1 MGNAGLFQRWIRF
14 NGVGAL
20 GSGLQL
26 ALVAVLVRAGGV
38 HYLWAT
44 AAGIET
50 AVLHN
55 FCWHE
60 RWTWADRRAY
70 GGSTIARRLVRFHAA
85 NAAISLA
92 GSLMLTR
99 VLAGSFGADP
109 IAANIV
115 SILACGVRNFGAS
128 EWLVFRRAAVAA
140 IIVLTVQP
148 MFAAVPD
155 ADLGSVDLR
164 AHTLQAWT
172 AYEQRVDMRYGGA
185 AATAAPFFALDAF
198 GV

>member
-1 MGNAGLFQRWIRF
+1 MGNTGLFQRWIRF

-26 ALVAVLVRAGGV
+26 AVVALLIRAAGV

-44 AAGIET
+44 AVGIEA

-60 RWTWADRRAY
+60 RWTWAERRSGRA
-70 GGSTIARRLVRFHAA
+70 GGAALRLLRFHAA
-85 NAAISLA
+85 NALISLA

-99 VLAGSFGADP
+99 LLTGSLGADP

-115 SILACGVRNFGAS
+115 SILAWGALNCGARQG
-128 EWLVFRRAAVAA
+128 
-140 IIVLTVQP
+140 
-148 MFAAVPD
+148 
-155 ADLGSVDLR
+155 
-164 AHTLQAWT
+164 
-172 AYEQRVDMRYGGA
+172 
-185 AATAAPFFALDAF
+185 
-198 GV
+198 